1 MKLKANITKRIC
13 SLLLIVGML
22 FSSSA
27 FALTVGALSGTLD
40 DLLSGKPGLEDVT
53 GLYDGD
59 SLRDGVFGDAVQK
72 NKFDPEDEY
81 WVLVYFGGESIAD
94 AYEEAG
100 TDLDLTDYASGAEAA
115 ALRAGLGQKH
125 NAFLGALDAPLT
137 ALTGEEEVFSVP
149 GVERPRWQRV
159 PLLGD
164 IACGEP
170 ILAEENLEGYV
181 EVDASV
187 RCDFTLRCRG
197 DSMEPRLHD
206 GDIVMIRIQ
215 PDVLDGQIAA
225 VLIGGEATLK
235 HVYHLP
241 GRAGLRL
248 MPENPAHAP
257 IFVTPDNADDAR
269 ILGRAVAYQRM
280 IP

>member
-1 MKLKANITKRIC
+1 MIGVT
-13 SLLLIVGML
+13 
-22 FSSSA
+22 F
-27 FALTVGALSGTLD
+27 GATLRRLRMERGLSQ
-40 DLLSGKPGLEDVT
+40 EDVARRLAT
-53 GLYDGD
+53 
-59 SLRDGVFGDAVQK
+59 SRQVI
-72 NKFDPEDEY
+72 
-81 WVLVYFGGESIAD
+81 SR
-94 AYEEAG
+94 YE
-100 TDLDLTDYASGAEAA
+100 SGARMPKLSTVTALAA
-115 ALRAGLGQKH
+115 
-125 NAFLGALDAPLT
+125 ALDAPLG
-137 ALTGEEEVFSVP
+137 ALTGEAEVFGLP
-149 GVERPRWQRV
+149 GVERPKWRRV

-170 ILAEENLEGYV
+170 ILAEENVEGYV

-197 DSMEPRLHD
+197 DSMEPRLRD

-257 IFVTPDNADDAR
+257 IFVTPDNADEAR
-269 ILGRAVAYQRM
+269 ILGRAVAYQRRL
-280 IP
+280 P

>member
-1 MKLKANITKRIC
+1 MIGVT
-13 SLLLIVGML
+13 
-22 FSSSA
+22 F
-27 FALTVGALSGTLD
+27 GATLRRLRMERGLSQ
-40 DLLSGKPGLEDVT
+40 EDVARRLGT
-53 GLYDGD
+53 
-59 SLRDGVFGDAVQK
+59 SRQVI
-72 NKFDPEDEY
+72 
-81 WVLVYFGGESIAD
+81 SR
-94 AYEEAG
+94 YE
-100 TDLDLTDYASGAEAA
+100 SGARMPKLSTVTALAA
-115 ALRAGLGQKH
+115 
-125 NAFLGALDAPLT
+125 ALDAPLG
-137 ALTGEEEVFSVP
+137 ALTGEAEVFGLP
-149 GVERPRWQRV
+149 GVERPKWRRV

-170 ILAEENLEGYV
+170 ILAEENVEGYV

-197 DSMEPRLHD
+197 DSMEPRLRD

-257 IFVTPDNADDAR
+257 IFVTPDNADEAR
-269 ILGRAVAYQRM
+269 VLGRAVAYQRRL
-280 IP
+280 P

>member
-1 MKLKANITKRIC
+1 MT
-13 SLLLIVGML
+13 
-22 FSSSA
+22 F
-27 FALTVGALSGTLD
+27 GATLRRLRVERGLSQ
-40 DLLSGKPGLEDVT
+40 EDVARRLGT
-53 GLYDGD
+53 
-59 SLRDGVFGDAVQK
+59 SRQVI
-72 NKFDPEDEY
+72 
-81 WVLVYFGGESIAD
+81 SR
-94 AYEEAG
+94 YE
-100 TDLDLTDYASGAEAA
+100 SGARMPKLSTVTALAA
-115 ALRAGLGQKH
+115 
-125 NAFLGALDAPLT
+125 ALDAPLG
-137 ALTGEEEVFSVP
+137 ALTGEAEVFGLP
-149 GVERPRWQRV
+149 GVERPKWRRV

-170 ILAEENLEGYV
+170 ILAEENVEGYV

-197 DSMEPRLHD
+197 DSMEPRLRD

-257 IFVTPDNADDAR
+257 IFVTPDNADEAR
-269 ILGRAVAYQRM
+269 VLGRAVAYQRRL
-280 IP
+280 P

>member
-1 MKLKANITKRIC
+1 MTFGKTLRR
-13 SLLLIVGML
+13 LRVERG
-22 FSSSA
+22 
-27 FALTVGALSGTLD
+27 LSQ
-40 DLLSGKPGLEDVT
+40 EDVARRLGT
-53 GLYDGD
+53 
-59 SLRDGVFGDAVQK
+59 SRQVI
-72 NKFDPEDEY
+72 
-81 WVLVYFGGESIAD
+81 SR
-94 AYEEAG
+94 YE
-100 TDLDLTDYASGAEAA
+100 SGARMPKLSTVTALAA
-115 ALRAGLGQKH
+115 
-125 NAFLGALDAPLT
+125 ALDAPLG
-137 ALTGEEEVFSVP
+137 ALTGEAEVFGLP
-149 GVERPRWQRV
+149 GVERPKWRRV

-170 ILAEENLEGYV
+170 ILAEENVEGYV

-197 DSMEPRLHD
+197 DSMEPRLRD

-257 IFVTPDNADDAR
+257 IFVTPDNADEAR
-269 ILGRAVAYQRM
+269 ILGRAVAYQRRL
-280 IP
+280 P

>member
-1 MKLKANITKRIC
+1 M
-13 SLLLIVGML
+13 
-22 FSSSA
+22 
-27 FALTVGALSGTLD
+27 
-40 DLLSGKPGLEDVT
+40 
-53 GLYDGD
+53 
-59 SLRDGVFGDAVQK
+59 
-72 NKFDPEDEY
+72 
-81 WVLVYFGGESIAD
+81 
-94 AYEEAG
+94 
-100 TDLDLTDYASGAEAA
+100 
-115 ALRAGLGQKH
+115 
-125 NAFLGALDAPLT
+125 
-137 ALTGEEEVFSVP
+137 FSVP

-225 VLIGGEATLK
+225 VLILPVFLDVDGIWGAVILAEALAGVLSAVCF
-235 HVYHLP
+235 VYN
-241 GRAGLRL
+241 RKKY
-248 MPENPAHAP
+248 N
-257 IFVTPDNADDAR
+257 
-269 ILGRAVAYQRM
+269 Y
-280 IP
+280 

>member
-1 MKLKANITKRIC
+1 MT
-13 SLLLIVGML
+13 
-22 FSSSA
+22 F
-27 FALTVGALSGTLD
+27 GATLRRLRVERGLSQ
-40 DLLSGKPGLEDVT
+40 EDVARRLGT
-53 GLYDGD
+53 
-59 SLRDGVFGDAVQK
+59 SRQVI
-72 NKFDPEDEY
+72 
-81 WVLVYFGGESIAD
+81 SR
-94 AYEEAG
+94 YE
-100 TDLDLTDYASGAEAA
+100 SGARMPKLSTVTALAA
-115 ALRAGLGQKH
+115 
-125 NAFLGALDAPLT
+125 ALDAPLG
-137 ALTGEEEVFSVP
+137 ALTGEAEVFGLP
-149 GVERPRWQRV
+149 GVERPKWRRV

-170 ILAEENLEGYV
+170 ILAEENVEGYV

-197 DSMEPRLHD
+197 DSMEPRLRD

-257 IFVTPDNADDAR
+257 IFVTPDNADEAR
-269 ILGRAVAYQRM
+269 ILGRAVAYQRRL
-280 IP
+280 P

>member
-1 MKLKANITKRIC
+1 MIPVTFGASLKRLRMERGLSQEELARRLGTSKQAISRYENGARVPKI
-13 SLLLIVGML
+13 S
-22 FSSSA
+22 
-27 FALTVGALSGTLD
+27 TVS
-40 DLLSGKPGLEDVT
+40 
-53 GLYDGD
+53 
-59 SLRDGVFGDAVQK
+59 
-72 NKFDPEDEY
+72 
-81 WVLVYFGGESIAD
+81 
-94 AYEEAG
+94 
-100 TDLDLTDYASGAEAA
+100 
-115 ALRAGLGQKH
+115 
-125 NAFLGALDAPLT
+125 
-137 ALTGEEEVFSVP
+137 EEEVFSVP

-206 GDIVMIRIQ
+206 GDVVMIRIQ

>member
-1 MKLKANITKRIC
+1 MIGVT
-13 SLLLIVGML
+13 
-22 FSSSA
+22 F
-27 FALTVGALSGTLD
+27 GATLRRLRMERGLSQ
-40 DLLSGKPGLEDVT
+40 EDVARRLGT
-53 GLYDGD
+53 
-59 SLRDGVFGDAVQK
+59 SRQVI
-72 NKFDPEDEY
+72 
-81 WVLVYFGGESIAD
+81 SR
-94 AYEEAG
+94 YE
-100 TDLDLTDYASGAEAA
+100 SGARMPKLSTVTALAA
-115 ALRAGLGQKH
+115 
-125 NAFLGALDAPLT
+125 ALDAPLGT
-137 ALTGEEEVFSVP
+137 LTGEAEVFGLP
-149 GVERPRWQRV
+149 GVERPKWRRV

-170 ILAEENLEGYV
+170 ILAEENVEGYV

-197 DSMEPRLHD
+197 DSMEPRLRD

-257 IFVTPDNADDAR
+257 IFVTPDNADEAR
-269 ILGRAVAYQRM
+269 ILGRAVAYQRRL
-280 IP
+280 P

>member
-1 MKLKANITKRIC
+1 M
-13 SLLLIVGML
+13 
-22 FSSSA
+22 
-27 FALTVGALSGTLD
+27 
-40 DLLSGKPGLEDVT
+40 
-53 GLYDGD
+53 
-59 SLRDGVFGDAVQK
+59 
-72 NKFDPEDEY
+72 
-81 WVLVYFGGESIAD
+81 
-94 AYEEAG
+94 
-100 TDLDLTDYASGAEAA
+100 
-115 ALRAGLGQKH
+115 
-125 NAFLGALDAPLT
+125 
-137 ALTGEEEVFSVP
+137 P

-235 HVYHLP
+235 HVSHLP

>member
-1 MKLKANITKRIC
+1 MIGVT
-13 SLLLIVGML
+13 
-22 FSSSA
+22 F
-27 FALTVGALSGTLD
+27 GATLRRLRVERGLSQ
-40 DLLSGKPGLEDVT
+40 EDVARRLGT
-53 GLYDGD
+53 
-59 SLRDGVFGDAVQK
+59 SRQVI
-72 NKFDPEDEY
+72 
-81 WVLVYFGGESIAD
+81 SR
-94 AYEEAG
+94 YE
-100 TDLDLTDYASGAEAA
+100 SGARMPKLSTVTALAA
-115 ALRAGLGQKH
+115 
-125 NAFLGALDAPLT
+125 ALDAPLG
-137 ALTGEEEVFSVP
+137 ALTGEAEVFGLP
-149 GVERPRWQRV
+149 GVERPKWRRV

-170 ILAEENLEGYV
+170 ILAEENVEGYV

-197 DSMEPRLHD
+197 DSMEPRLRD

-257 IFVTPDNADDAR
+257 IFVTPDNADEAR
-269 ILGRAVAYQRM
+269 ILGRAVAYQRRL
-280 IP
+280 P

>member
-1 MKLKANITKRIC
+1 MIGVT
-13 SLLLIVGML
+13 
-22 FSSSA
+22 F
-27 FALTVGALSGTLD
+27 GATLRRLRLERGLSQ
-40 DLLSGKPGLEDVT
+40 EDVARRLGT
-53 GLYDGD
+53 
-59 SLRDGVFGDAVQK
+59 SRQVI
-72 NKFDPEDEY
+72 
-81 WVLVYFGGESIAD
+81 SR
-94 AYEEAG
+94 YE
-100 TDLDLTDYASGAEAA
+100 SGARMPKLSTVTALAA
-115 ALRAGLGQKH
+115 
-125 NAFLGALDAPLT
+125 ALDAPLG
-137 ALTGEEEVFSVP
+137 ALTGEAEVFGLP
-149 GVERPRWQRV
+149 GVERPKWRRV

-170 ILAEENLEGYV
+170 ILAEENVEGYV

-197 DSMEPRLHD
+197 DSMEPRLRD

-257 IFVTPDNADDAR
+257 IFVTPDNADEAR
-269 ILGRAVAYQRM
+269 ILGRAVAYQRRL
-280 IP
+280 P

>member
-1 MKLKANITKRIC
+1 MTFGASLKRLRMERGLSQEELARRLGTSKQAISRYENGARVPKIST
-13 SLLLIVGML
+13 V
-22 FSSSA
+22 SA
-27 FALTVGALSGTLD
+27 L
-40 DLLSGKPGLEDVT
+40 
-53 GLYDGD
+53 
-59 SLRDGVFGDAVQK
+59 
-72 NKFDPEDEY
+72 
-81 WVLVYFGGESIAD
+81 
-94 AYEEAG
+94 
-100 TDLDLTDYASGAEAA
+100 AA
-115 ALRAGLGQKH
+115 
-125 NAFLGALDAPLT
+125 ALDAPLT

-225 VLIGGEATLK
+225 VLILPVFLDVDGIWGAVILAEALAGVLSAVCF
-235 HVYHLP
+235 VYN
-241 GRAGLRL
+241 RKKY
-248 MPENPAHAP
+248 N
-257 IFVTPDNADDAR
+257 
-269 ILGRAVAYQRM
+269 Y
-280 IP
+280 